1 MSVVTTVPGAADVE
15 RALQEGGSLPVGA
28 GVREVTAAP
37 LGAGQLADSFR
48 VEVSYDGPPG
58 PASVFVKM
66 PSSDADSAATAARI
80 GAYARE
86 SRFYRDLLS
95 HLELRTPR
103 LLGLMHTDG
112 DDPGLVLEDLSGRT
126 RPLDQLR
133 DGTVEQARSVMG
145 QLAGLQAPF
154 WDDADA
160 VGGAHLFY
168 NRLDDHI
175 EGLAERYVISWSR
188 HRETVGAG
196 LDAMQRRIVERF
208 GEVIVDWAATVTG
221 PRTLVH
227 QDLRLDNLLWGEQGA
242 WLVDWQTLAWTTP
255 AWDPAFYLGSAL
267 DPEARRPVEREL
279 VRRHVEALHE
289 RGITDWDHQTAW
301 TEHRRLSGSVLLAMV
316 AALGFVQPTERG
328 FAMFASLVQRG
339 AQLALDH
346 DVLAF
351 T

>member
-1 MSVVTTVPGAADVE
+1 MPTVVTAPSANDLDAALRAAGTIGE
-15 RALQEGGSLPVGA
+15 RTR
-28 GVREVTAAP
+28 VRQIAAVP

-48 VEVSYDGPPG
+48 VELGYDGQPG

-80 GAYARE
+80 GAYERE
-86 SRFYRDLLS
+86 SRFYRDLLPQ
-95 HLELRTPR
+95 LDVRTPR
-103 LLGLMHTDG
+103 LLGLVEDREG
-112 DDPGLVLEDLSGRT
+112 DPGLVLEDLSGRT

-133 DGTVEQARSVMG
+133 DGTVEQARSVAS

-154 WDDADA
+154 WDDEEA

-175 EGLAERYVISWSR
+175 EGLAERYLISWQR
-188 HRETVGAG
+188 HGELVGAG
-196 LDAMQRRIVERF
+196 LDPAQREMVHRF
-208 GEVIVDWAATVTG
+208 GSRVLDWAATVTG

-227 QDLRLDNLLWGEQGA
+227 QDLRLDNLLWGKDGA

-255 AWDPAFYLGSAL
+255 AWDLAFYLGSAL
-267 DPEARRPVEREL
+267 DPEPRRRVEHEL
-279 VRRHVEALHE
+279 VQRHVDALHE
-289 RGITDWDHQTAW
+289 RGVHGWHHETAW
-301 TEHRRLSGSVLLAMV
+301 QEHRRLSGSVLLAMV

-328 FAMFASLVQRG
+328 FTMFASLVQRG
-339 AQLALDH
+339 AQLAIDH

>member
-1 MSVVTTVPGAADVE
+1 MTVLITTPTVHDLDAAL
-15 RALQEGGSLPVGA
+15 RAGGSLGEA
-28 GVREVTAAP
+28 SRVRQVAAVP
-37 LGAGQLADSFR
+37 MGAGQLADSFR
-48 VEVSYDGPPG
+48 VEMQYDGQPG

-80 GAYARE
+80 GAYERE
-86 SRFYRDLLS
+86 SRFYRDLLP
-95 HLELRTPR
+95 HLDVRTPR
-103 LLGLMHTDG
+103 LLGLVHDG
-112 DDPGLVLEDLSGRT
+112 AGDPGLVLEDLSGRT

-133 DGTVEQARSVMG
+133 DGSVEQARSVAS

-154 WDDADA
+154 WDDAEA

-175 EGLAERYVISWSR
+175 AGLAERYAISWQR
-188 HRETVGAG
+188 HGDVVGAD
-196 LDAMQRRIVERF
+196 LDPAQREMVQRF
-208 GEVIVDWAATVTG
+208 GAQVLDWAATVGG

-227 QDLRLDNLLWGEQGA
+227 QDLRLDNLLWGNDGA

-255 AWDPAFYLGSAL
+255 AWDLAFYLGSAL
-267 DPEARRPVEREL
+267 EPEPRRAVEREL
-279 VRRHVEALHE
+279 VRRHVDALHE
-289 RGITDWDHQTAW
+289 RGVTGWDHDTAW
-301 TEHRRLSGSVLLAMV
+301 QEHRRLSGSVLLAMV

-328 FAMFASLVQRG
+328 FEMFASLVQRG
-339 AQLALDH
+339 AQHAIDH